1 MQETILEMRN
11 IVKVFAGVHALN
23 GVQFKLNK
31 GEIHALIGENG
42 AGKSTLMKILLGV
55 HKADEG
61 EIYLRGEKVC
71 FHSPSEALKNG
82 ISMIYQEISLVPE
95 MDVAENIWLGR
106 EKLFMTA
113 GMISRKKRME
123 ATQKLLCELGI
134 DLKPNAYVKDI
145 SIAQAQLVEL
155 ARAVSYNSDIIIMD
169 EPTSALTTKEVEIL
183 YSIVRKLAQEGKSIV
198 FISHKLEE
206 IYEICTKVT
215 VLRDGTYVA
224 TENSEDLPMDKL
236 ISLIVGRKQD
246 KVYEKANYAKEK
258 VLLEVQNLGCEGVF
272 SDVSFQIH
280 EGEVLGFSGLMG
292 AGRTEIMEALFGLRK
307 LTSGKVILDGQEV
320 HIKSPKDAVALGI
333 GMLTEDR
340 LRSGAIHTL
349 SVMQNATIVELPKLA
364 SKLGVYSH
372 KKEEN
377 FFEDAAKTFE
387 VKYGKPTDRIG
398 TLSGGNQQKVLFARW
413 LSTNPRIL
421 ILDEPTRGIDVGT
434 KGEIYKLIEKLA
446 SQGMTIL
453 LVSSEMPELLSLSD
467 RINVV
472 REGRIVYTCSREEAT
487 QETLIAHA
495 FGVVNE

>member
-1 MQETILEMRN
+1 MRM
-11 IVKVFAGVHALN
+11 VV
-23 GVQFKLNK
+23 
-31 GEIHALIGENG
+31 
-42 AGKSTLMKILLGV
+42 
-55 HKADEG
+55 
-61 EIYLRGEKVC
+61 Y
-71 FHSPSEALKNG
+71 
-82 ISMIYQEISLVPE
+82 
-95 MDVAENIWLGR
+95 
-106 EKLFMTA
+106 
-113 GMISRKKRME
+113 
-123 ATQKLLCELGI
+123 LGI
-134 DLKPNAYVKDI
+134 FPQTA
-145 SIAQAQLVEL
+145 
-155 ARAVSYNSDIIIMD
+155 
-169 EPTSALTTKEVEIL
+169 
-183 YSIVRKLAQEGKSIV
+183 
-198 FISHKLEE
+198 
-206 IYEICTKVT
+206 KVWKR
-215 VLRDGTYVA
+215 LW
-224 TENSEDLPMDKL
+224 
-236 ISLIVGRKQD
+236 I
-246 KVYEKANYAKEK
+246 YEKANYAKEK
-258 VLLEVQNLGCEGVF
+258 VLLEVQNLSCEGVF